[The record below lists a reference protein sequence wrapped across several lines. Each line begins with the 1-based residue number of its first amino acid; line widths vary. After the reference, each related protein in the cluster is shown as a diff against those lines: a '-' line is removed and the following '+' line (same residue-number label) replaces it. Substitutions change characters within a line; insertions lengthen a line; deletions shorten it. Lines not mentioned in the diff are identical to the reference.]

1 MLSNMLAA
9 RAMVS
14 ERRHRFESEA
24 ERHRLRRAS
33 RNVDSGHENVRR
45 ERHQVFR
52 LDARHA

>member
-24 ERHRLRRAS
+24 ERHRLRPRAGTS
-33 RNVDSGHENVRR
+33 TPAMRGTCVGNVTRSSD
-45 ERHQVFR
+45 
-52 LDARHA
+52 